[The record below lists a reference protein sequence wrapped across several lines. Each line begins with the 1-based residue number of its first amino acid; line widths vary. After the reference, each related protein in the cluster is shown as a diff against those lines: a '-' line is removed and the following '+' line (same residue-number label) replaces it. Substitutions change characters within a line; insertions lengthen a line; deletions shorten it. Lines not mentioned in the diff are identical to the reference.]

1 MNTLVEFLNSS
12 QDEKA
17 FVKGYFNYLN
27 SVLNNISEDEIVSFI
42 NILFEARER
51 ESTIFFLGNGGGA
64 ATASHFANDIGIGT
78 RSWDKPFKAMSI
90 TDNNAVMTAIG
101 NDYGYED
108 VFLKQLQIFLKPND
122 VVVTISASGNSM
134 NLVKATEYANNH
146 SAITVGLT
154 AFDGGKLKQ
163 LSQHGIHVPCNKG
176 EYGPAEDAHM
186 IIDHLVHAYISNEIR
201 MECKNKEMQEV

>member
-1 MNTLVEFLNSS
+1 MSSLAKTINSS
-12 QDEKA
+12 TDSRD

-27 SVLNNISEDEIVSFI
+27 TVLNRISEEEVVAFMHV
-42 NILFEARER
+42 LFEARER
-51 ESTIFFLGNGGGA
+51 GSTIFFMGNGGSA

-78 RSWDKPFKAMSI
+78 RSWTTPFRAMSL
-90 TDNNAVMTAIG
+90 TDNNAIMTAIG

-108 VFLKQLQIFLKPND
+108 VFLKQLQVLMKPND

-134 NLVKATEYANNH
+134 NLVRAVEYANKNL
-146 SAITVGLT
+146 AITVGLT

-163 LSQHGIHVPCNKG
+163 LSKYGIHVPCNKG

-186 IIDHLVHAYISNEIR
+186 IIDHLVHAYLS
-201 MECKNKEMQEV
+201 MLVKKEMHVEA

>member
-1 MNTLVEFLNSS
+1 MIMNALADVLNSS
-12 QDEKA
+12 TSSKN

-27 SVLNNISEDEIVSFI
+27 CVLSNISENEIVTFI
-42 NILFEARER
+42 EILFQARER
-51 ESTIFFLGNGGGA
+51 GSTIFFLGNGGSA
-64 ATASHFANDIGIGT
+64 STASHFSNDIGIGT
-78 RSWDKPFKAMSI
+78 RSWDKPFKAMSL

-108 VFLKQLQIFLKPND
+108 VFLKQLQVFLKPKD

-186 IIDHLVHAYISNEIR
+186 IIDHLVHAYLS
-201 MECKNKEMQEV
+201 MLVKKESCVEA